1 MEYKKFEEVTKDE
14 IKNPKSNINKN
25 VAGLY
30 GKVYVSAND
39 LLFFKDVYVL
49 QCLNGIKDKLNKEDI
64 DFICNSIKRG
74 KTYKLVFN
82 KDNGFFF
89 ESDDNSIKEMYDNNI
104 EEAFMLH
111 KNTTYD
117 TKDIVN
123 RFKNIL
129 ELKSYTDE
137 LQYNNIIEFC
147 INMSRIAGGKE
158 PNVIF
163 IYEDTLEKFLLESL
177 KDDKRIN
184 LKFNIIS
191 IDNLVNEINTN
202 NEKVSFILNCPII
215 AEKYLKDIKRELI
228 TTLYFTNSYRNYYI
242 CATIDEHINR
252 IQKTDSSGFI
262 DSIIK
267 II

>member
-1 MEYKKFEEVTKDE
+1 MEYKKFEEITKEE
-14 IKNPKSNINKN
+14 IKNKESVFNKN

-39 LLFFKDVYVL
+39 LLFFKDIYVL
-49 QCLNGIKDKLNKEDI
+49 QCLNGIKDKLKDEDI
-64 DFICNSIKRG
+64 EFICNSIKRG
-74 KTYKLVFN
+74 KTYKLLFDKN
-82 KDNGFFF
+82 NGFFF
-89 ESDDNSIKEMYDNNI
+89 ESDDESIKEIYHDNI
-104 EEAFMLH
+104 EEAFILH

-137 LQYNNIIEFC
+137 IQYNNIIEFC
-147 INMSRIAGGKE
+147 ISMGRIAGGRE

-163 IYEDTLEKFLLESL
+163 IYEDSLEKFLLESL

-184 LKFNIIS
+184 LKFNIIN
-191 IDNLVNEINTN
+191 INNLVDEINKN
-202 NEKVSFILNCPII
+202 NEEVSFILNCPII

-252 IQKTDSSGFI
+252 IQKTNSSGFI